1 MTGRADKD
9 RGGAGARKRSKVV
22 RWQGLLIFVVL
33 VALVSGLWLLFVD
46 RYTERTIESAGTSIV
61 GAKVELDQADV
72 SLSPLGLTLV
82 GLKVTNPD
90 APMTNAF
97 EAGRIAFHMDGPN
110 ALRRKVI
117 IEEMSVED
125 VRLNTP
131 RKTSGAVAS
140 TGKTP
145 LEQLAELP
153 SFVIPNVKEAFEKEK
168 ADLRSLKLVTGAAA
182 DAETARARWEAK
194 LKELEA
200 AADIEK
206 YQKRYAELK
215 AKAGKVTVGNLI
227 GGSADLIAFQKEVK
241 ADIRTVTEAKKLFTA
256 DFSALQKIAAD
267 APAAVRDDARRI
279 IDKYSLTPAGL
290 TNISRLLFGPK
301 IAANVRSALRWNE
314 RLTPFIDRVK
324 EKVNGKDV
332 VKPVRAAGRN
342 VRFREDRPLPD
353 FLARLAKVSVSLPQG
368 NFAGRIE
375 NMTSDPDILG
385 LPLKFAFSADNLK
398 GLRSASLEGTFDRV
412 DPAARRDVLDLRL
425 RGYEARDVKLV
436 SSKSLPVDLAEGLA
450 DLDVSAS
457 LENGVLK
464 ARITAGV
471 RSARLAVGKGEE
483 RPGLAG
489 RVDGAIRSAIAGVTS
504 LSLTAE
510 ITGTPE
516 DFELK
521 VRSDLDE
528 LLKSAVGGLVRD
540 QLAGFEGDIQKAIAG
555 EVDGPLGK
563 LGTGLKGLEAVGLD
577 LDALDKKLAE
587 LLKK

>member
-1 MTGRADKD
+1 MTGRAEK
-9 RGGAGARKRSKVV
+9 RQGKAGAPKRSKVV

-33 VALVSGLWLLFVD
+33 GALVAGAWLLFVD
-46 RYTERTIESAGTSIV
+46 RYAERTIESAGTSIV
-61 GAKVELDQADV
+61 GAKVELDKADV

-90 APMTNAF
+90 SPMTNAF
-97 EAGRIAFHMDGPN
+97 EVGRIAFHMDGPN

-140 TGKTP
+140 TGRTP

-168 ADLRSLKLVTGAAA
+168 ADLRSLQLVTGAAA
-182 DAETARARWEAK
+182 DAETARVRWAAK

-200 AADIEK
+200 AADVEK

-215 AKAGKVTVGNLI
+215 ARTGKVTVGNLL

-241 ADIRTVTEAKKLFTA
+241 GDIQTVTEAKKLFTA
-256 DFSALQKIAAD
+256 DLSALQKIAAD

-279 IDKYSLTPAGL
+279 IDKYSLTPSGL

-301 IAANVRSALRWNE
+301 IAAGVRSALQWDE

-324 EKVNGKDV
+324 EKINGKDV
-332 VKPVRAAGRN
+332 VKPIRAEGRN

-353 FLARLAKVSVSLPQG
+353 FLARLAKVSISLPQG

-385 LPLKFAFSADNLK
+385 LPLKFAFSAENLK
-398 GLRSASLEGTFDRV
+398 GLRSASVEGMFDRV
-412 DPAARRDVLDLRL
+412 NPGARKDILNLRF

-436 SSKSLPVDLAEGLA
+436 ESASLPVSLGEGLA
-450 DLDVSAS
+450 DLDISAS
-457 LENGVLK
+457 LENGALK

-489 RVDGAIRSAIAGVTS
+489 RVDGAIRSALMGVTS

-516 DFELK
+516 DFDLK

-528 LLKSAVGGLVRD
+528 VLKSAVGGLVRD
-540 QLAGFEGDIQKAIAG
+540 QLAGFEGDVQKAIAA

-563 LGTGLKGLEAVGLD
+563 LGTGLKGLEAIGLN
-577 LDALDKKLAE
+577 LDALNKKLAD